1 MTTGQQIK
9 RYVLIVGS
17 LLLALGAYFQPSVQ
31 GYEVDTVTA
40 KVLQSLVYGFI
51 PALVGYVAARIGR
64 RKNPAP
70 DRFYFVWHLW
80 WGILVFVLAFGGGH
94 VRQLQELLASS

>member
-17 LLLALGAYFQPSVQ
+17 LLLAVGAYFQPSVQ
-31 GYEVDTVTA
+31 GYEVDPVLA
-40 KVLQSLVYGFI
+40 KAIQCLVYGFM
-51 PALVGYVAARIGR
+51 PALVGYVAARIR
-64 RKNPAP
+64 RRMKPAP

-94 VRQLQELLASS
+94 VDQLRQLLATG